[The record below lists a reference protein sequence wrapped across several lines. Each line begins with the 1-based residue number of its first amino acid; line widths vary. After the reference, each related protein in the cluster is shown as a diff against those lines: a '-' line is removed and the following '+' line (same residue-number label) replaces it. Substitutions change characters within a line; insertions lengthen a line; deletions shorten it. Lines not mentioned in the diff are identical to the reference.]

1 LTFADSRRVGRATVF
16 RDVSWADGSRA
27 LTSLFHVL
35 PDDLTLAT
43 AGGSTGYTYYR
54 YRGAPGSAEGGGLL
68 VLTVHLAMPTD
79 IGDAVRTAYALPPD
93 AEVTVTPPPI
103 SAGAARMSL
112 AGESAAGEF
121 VTSVSCTSDAGSGG
135 VSVVAA
141 LTTDGVALIDQALEQ
156 GIAPVHVELDLSVGY
171 VLDDLE
177 LTVWCDAE
185 ATGQVAQDLAAA
197 GQAGPGALAAELTA
211 RHLAGT
217 TLVTT
222 RSLSAVEETAVQA
235 LSTQVLQGV
244 LLPRLL
250 DEDGAPRTQPS
261 TLDQHTTFT
270 LTASAPGLLPVSRSA
285 NLVLPEGAAHTVST
299 DLDAA
304 GLRRLVR
311 VSAMGDLAARG
322 IDTVVVALD
331 YTGHLPD
338 GTVLRRTADLALRP
352 GRPAAAAAFDIASSD
367 QREVA
372 AQVSVHFADG
382 SPPYVF
388 DLSPAD
394 AEAIDLD
401 VDSLGVLVVDV
412 DFVSADPGAP
422 VQAVVDL
429 AYAPADTAPAGT
441 APADPAQAGRVVLDG
456 AQPTARWLAVVRETP
471 AGYRYRV
478 TWVRGPERE
487 EGDWQ
492 PTDRAL
498 LRIDVPAAP
507 PTDTVTVISAGSFDQ
522 LSALVVELRGATD
535 APTTTLTF
543 TSADQTRT
551 WTLPPGCT
559 EYEYRTTLVRPD
571 GTHTDGVRIS
581 TDQPVLVVRDAL
593 RYDVTVI
600 PTLLGIG
607 SGLTRALVE
616 LESPEHT
623 APHVTL
629 VFDDPPATARAALRL
644 ADAGD
649 HTYRYRLTR
658 CPPAQP
664 PEVGDWRS
672 GSSSVL
678 VLS

>member
-1 LTFADSRRVGRATVF
+1 
-16 RDVSWADGSRA
+16 
-27 LTSLFHVL
+27 
-35 PDDLTLAT
+35 
-43 AGGSTGYTYYR
+43 
-54 YRGAPGSAEGGGLL
+54 
-68 VLTVHLAMPTD
+68 
-79 IGDAVRTAYALPPD
+79 
-93 AEVTVTPPPI
+93 
-103 SAGAARMSL
+103 MSL

-121 VTSVSCTSDAGSGG
+121 VTSVNCTSDASSGG

-141 LTTDGVALIDQALEQ
+141 LTADGVALVDQALEQ
-156 GIAPVHVELDLSVGY
+156 GIAPVHVELDLSIGY

-185 ATGQVAQDLAAA
+185 AAGQVAEDLATA

-217 TLVTT
+217 SLVTT
-222 RSLSAVEETAVQA
+222 RPLSAVEETAVQA

-261 TLDQHTTFT
+261 RLDQHTTFT

-285 NLVLPEGAAHTVST
+285 NLVLPQGPAHTVST
-299 DLDAA
+299 DLDAG
-304 GLRRLVR
+304 GLRRVVR
-311 VSAMGDLAARG
+311 VSAMGDLAAHG

-331 YTGHLPD
+331 YAGHLPD
-338 GTVLRRTADLALRP
+338 GTVVRRTADLALRP
-352 GRPAAAAAFDIASSD
+352 GQPAAAAAFDIASPD

-372 AQVSVHFADG
+372 AQVSVHFTDG
-382 SPPYVF
+382 SAPYVF
-388 DLSPAD
+388 DLSPTD

-412 DFVSADPGAP
+412 DLVSTDPGAP

-429 AYAPADTAPAGT
+429 AYGLADTVPAHT
-441 APADPAQAGRVVLDG
+441 APAGRVVLDG
-456 AQPTARWLAVVRETP
+456 AQPTGRWLAVVREPP

-478 TWVRGPERE
+478 TWVRGPERAE
-487 EGDWQ
+487 RDWQ
-492 PTDRAL
+492 PADRAL

-507 PTDTVTVISAGSFDQ
+507 PADTITVISAGAFDQ

-543 TSADQTRT
+543 TSADQTRS
-551 WTLPPGCT
+551 WTLPAGCT
-559 EYEYRTTLVRPD
+559 GYEYRTTLVRPD
-571 GTHTDGVRIS
+571 GTHADGVRIS
-581 TDQPVLVVRDAL
+581 TDQPVLVVRDTL

-600 PTLLGIG
+600 PALLGIG
-607 SGLTRALVE
+607 SGLTRAVLD

-623 APHVTL
+623 APPVTL
-629 VFDDPPATARAALRL
+629 VFDAPAAPARAALRL
-644 ADAGD
+644 VDAGD

-664 PEVGDWRS
+664 PEVGDWRI